1 MVVENGIVIKSTG
14 SWYLVRKP
22 NGDTV
27 ECRIR
32 GKFRTKGLRT
42 TNPVAVGD
50 NVDFI
55 IDDKTGQGLIQSIGG
70 RRNYI
75 IRKSINLSKEAHI
88 LGANID
94 QAVLVVTLVS
104 PRTYTQFIDRFLVS
118 AEAYNI
124 PSVLIF
130 NKIDLYDEKLTA
142 EMEDLVSIY
151 SKIGYRC
158 IKSSVK
164 NGIGNAEIEEVTRGK
179 LSLLAG
185 HSGVGKS
192 TIVNMLNPDLN
203 LRTMEIS
210 DSHDSGVHTT
220 TYPEMHPLLNGGYV
234 IDSPGIKGFGTIEL
248 GKAEMSH
255 YFPEMFAESENCQF
269 YNCTH
274 THEPKCA
281 VKQAVEN
288 GAIAQSRYNSYLSL
302 LNDESEDKYRQEPD

>member
-1 MVVENGIVIKSTG
+1 MTENGIVIKSTG
-14 SWYLVRKP
+14 SWYVVRKTD
-22 NGDTV
+22 GQTV

-50 NVDFI
+50 NVEFV
-55 IDDKTGQGLIQSIGG
+55 IDEKTGQGLIQSIGE

-88 LGANID
+88 LASNID
-94 QAVLVVTLVS
+94 QAILVVTLAS
-104 PRTYTQFIDRFLVS
+104 PRTYTQFIDRFLAT

-124 PSVLIF
+124 PSVLVF
-130 NKIDLYDEKLTA
+130 NKTDLYDAKLA
-142 EMEDLVSIY
+142 EELDNLVKVY
-151 SKIGYRC
+151 GTIGYKC
-158 IKSSVK
+158 IKASLKDGKGVE
-164 NGIGNAEIEEVTRGK
+164 EIKSAASGK

-192 TIVNMLNPDLN
+192 SIVNVLNPNLN
-203 LRTMEIS
+203 LRTTEIS

-220 TYPEMHPLLNGGYV
+220 TYPEMHPISGGGYV
-234 IDSPGIKGFGTIEL
+234 IDSPGIKGFGTIEMC
-248 GKAEMSH
+248 KDEISH
-255 YFPEMFAESENCQF
+255 YFPEMFAESVHCQF

-281 VKQAVEN
+281 VKQAVAD
-288 GAIAQSRYNSYLSL
+288 GRIAQSRYNSYLSL

>member
-1 MVVENGIVIKSTG
+1 MVVETGIVIKSTG

-55 IDDKTGQGLIQSIGG
+55 IDDKTGQGLIQSIGE

-124 PSVLIF
+124 PSMLIF

-288 GAIAQSRYNSYLSL
+288 GSIAQSRYNSYLSL

>member
-1 MVVENGIVIKSTG
+1 MAECGVVIKSTG

-22 NGDTV
+22 NGETV

-32 GKFRTKGLRT
+32 GKLRTKGLRT
-42 TNPVAVGD
+42 TNPIAVGD
-50 NVDFI
+50 NVEFI
-55 IDDKTGQGLIQSIGG
+55 VDDKTGQGLIQSIGE

-88 LGANID
+88 LASNID
-94 QAVLVVTLVS
+94 QAILVVTLVS
-104 PRTYTQFIDRFLVS
+104 PRTYTQFIDRFLAT

-130 NKIDLYDEKLTA
+130 NKMDLYDEKLTA
-142 EMEDLVSIY
+142 EIDELAEIY

-158 IKSSVK
+158 IKSSVR
-164 NGIGNAEIEEVTRGK
+164 NGIGNDEIDDVTRGK

-192 TIVNMLNPDLN
+192 SIVNMLNPNLN

-220 TYPEMHPLLNGGYV
+220 TYPEMHSLLNGGYV
-234 IDSPGIKGFGTIEL
+234 IDSPGIKGFGTIEMS
-248 GKAEMSH
+248 KDEMSH
-255 YFPEMFAESENCQF
+255 YFPEMFAESVNCQF

-288 GAIAQSRYNSYLSL
+288 GSIAQSRYNSYLSL

>member
-1 MVVENGIVIKSTG
+1 M
-14 SWYLVRKP
+14 VRKP
-22 NGDTV
+22 DGQTV

-42 TNPVAVGD
+42 TNPIAVGD
-50 NVDFI
+50 NVNFEVDG
-55 IDDKTGQGLIQSIGG
+55 KTGQGLIQSIHE

-88 LGANID
+88 LASNID
-94 QAVLVVTLVS
+94 QAILVVTLAS
-104 PRTYTQFIDRFLVS
+104 PRTFTQFIDRFLAS
-118 AEAYNI
+118 AEAYGI
-124 PSVLIF
+124 PTVLVF
-130 NKIDLYDEKLTA
+130 NKVDLYDDSLTA
-142 EMEDLVSIY
+142 ELDNLVRIY
-151 SKIGYRC
+151 ETIGYKC
-158 IKSSVK
+158 IKASVL
-164 NGIGNAEIEEVTRGK
+164 NGIGNEEIKAVAQGK

-192 TIVNMLNPDLN
+192 SIANILNPDLK
-203 LRTMEIS
+203 LRTTEIS
-210 DSHDSGVHTT
+210 DSHDSGMHTT
-220 TYPEMHPLLNGGYV
+220 TYPEMHTVSGGGYV

-281 VKQAVEN
+281 VKQAVAE
-288 GAIAQSRYNSYLSL
+288 GRIAQSRYNSYLSL
-302 LNDESEDKYRQEPD
+302 LNDEDEEKYRQGDD

>member
-1 MVVENGIVIKSTG
+1 MTENGIVIKSTG
-14 SWYLVRKP
+14 SWYVVRKTD
-22 NGDTV
+22 GQTV

-50 NVDFI
+50 NVEFV
-55 IDDKTGQGLIQSIGG
+55 IDEKTGQGLIQSIGE

-88 LGANID
+88 LASNID
-94 QAVLVVTLVS
+94 QAILVVTLAS
-104 PRTYTQFIDRFLVS
+104 PRTYTQFIDRFLAT

-124 PSVLIF
+124 PSVLVF
-130 NKIDLYDEKLTA
+130 NKTDLYDAKLT
-142 EMEDLVSIY
+142 EELDNLVNVY
-151 SKIGYRC
+151 ETVGYKC
-158 IKSSVK
+158 IKASLK
-164 NGIGNAEIEEVTRGK
+164 DGTGIEEIKSAVNSK

-192 TIVNMLNPDLN
+192 SIVNVLNPNLN
-203 LRTMEIS
+203 LRTTEIS

-220 TYPEMHPLLNGGYV
+220 TYPEMHLISGGGYV
-234 IDSPGIKGFGTIEL
+234 IDSPGIKGFGTIEMC
-248 GKAEMSH
+248 KDEISH
-255 YFPEMFAESENCQF
+255 YFPEMFAESVHCQF

-281 VKQAVEN
+281 VKQAVAD
-288 GAIAQSRYNSYLSL
+288 GRIAQSRYNSYLSL

>member
-1 MVVENGIVIKSTG
+1 MVVETGIVIKSTG

-55 IDDKTGQGLIQSIGG
+55 IDDKTGQGLIQSIGE

-88 LGANID
+88 LGTNID

-124 PSVLIF
+124 PSMLIF

-288 GAIAQSRYNSYLSL
+288 GSIAQSRYNSYLSL

>member
-1 MVVENGIVIKSTG
+1 MVVETGIVIKSTG

-55 IDDKTGQGLIQSIGG
+55 IDDKTGQGLIQSIGE

-164 NGIGNAEIEEVTRGK
+164 NGIGNAEIEEVTRGQ

-288 GAIAQSRYNSYLSL
+288 GTIAQSRYNSYLSL

>member
-1 MVVENGIVIKSTG
+1 MVVETGIVIKSTG

-55 IDDKTGQGLIQSIGG
+55 IDDKTGQGLIQSIGE

-288 GAIAQSRYNSYLSL
+288 GTIAQSRYNSYLSL

>member
-1 MVVENGIVIKSTG
+1 MVVETGIVIKSTG

-55 IDDKTGQGLIQSIGG
+55 IDDKTGQGLIQSIGE

>member
-1 MVVENGIVIKSTG
+1 MAESGIVIKSTG
-14 SWYLVRKP
+14 SWYVVRKAD
-22 NGDTV
+22 GQTV

-42 TNPVAVGD
+42 TNPIAVGD
-50 NVDFI
+50 NVEFI
-55 IDDKTGQGLIQSIGG
+55 IDEKTGQGLIQSIGE

-88 LGANID
+88 LASNID
-94 QAVLVVTLVS
+94 QAILVVTLAS
-104 PRTYTQFIDRFLVS
+104 PRTYTQFIDRFLAT

-124 PSVLIF
+124 PSVLVF
-130 NKIDLYDEKLTA
+130 NKTDLYDAKLA
-142 EMEDLVSIY
+142 EELDNLVKVY
-151 SKIGYRC
+151 GTIGYKC
-158 IKSSVK
+158 IKASLKDGKGVE
-164 NGIGNAEIEEVTRGK
+164 EIKSAASGK

-192 TIVNMLNPDLN
+192 SIANVLNPNLN
-203 LRTMEIS
+203 LRTTEIS

-220 TYPEMHPLLNGGYV
+220 TYPEMHPIAGGGYV
-234 IDSPGIKGFGTIEL
+234 IDSPGIKGFGTIEMC
-248 GKAEMSH
+248 KDEISH

-281 VKQAVEN
+281 VKQAVAE
-288 GAIAQSRYNSYLSL
+288 GRIAQSRYNSYLSL
-302 LNDESEDKYRQEPD
+302 LNDEDEDKYRQEPD